1 MSNKDNKDKKIP
13 EPSQPCTEHFRLF
26 SYLSMTILSIAIF
39 VGMFIILQ
47 HLNEESKTETT
58 LANQNTLLE
67 NQNYLKNITEELRAH
82 ELAEISVLEERKD
95 ISYNNSKK
103 LDQVLDLLLRDK
115 P

>member
-1 MSNKDNKDKKIP
+1 MSKDKKIVA
-13 EPSQPCTEHFRLF
+13 PSQPCTEHFRLF

-58 LANQNTLLE
+58 IANQKTLLE

-82 ELAEISVLEERKD
+82 EFEEMNILKGRSD
-95 ISYNNSKK
+95 ISSNNSKK
-103 LDQVLDLLLRDK
+103 LDQVLETLTRLLDK